1 MGSKEYIHIYRTQ
14 SNIFSGQ
21 SAVLVGEK
29 LVKIVIFHFIYFACC
44 GFQFLRL
51 QKLRKKTGM
60 LLLPCETLDS
70 KKTILISAFQRS
82 KLNEKR
88 CFWEDGCVSNVQN
101 ISSQLQTVLIMTN
114 NIYCFEEERENICG
128 HSWVASWMDRPV

>member
-1 MGSKEYIHIYRTQ
+1 MMGSKEYMYGYRTL

-21 SAVLVGEK
+21 SAVTNGPKACQK
-29 LVKIVIFHFIYFACC
+29 LSFHLSYFAWY
-44 GFQFLRL
+44 GFQSVRL
-51 QKLRKKTGM
+51 QELLKKTLM
-60 LLLPCETLDS
+60 LLLPSCE
-70 KKTILISAFQRS
+70 TILISAFQQS
-82 KLNEKR
+82 KLNEQR
-88 CFWEDGCVSNVQN
+88 CFWEDCCLSNVQN